1 MTGLNSLYK
10 CRNGC
15 KIGDFDALPVYQ
27 GLCIRCTARE
37 TGMEYEPSAEDRA
50 YLEYLLD
57 PKISVEDKLNVIEMR
72 FAAMKKK
79 AANGNGDSTGS
90 E

>member
-1 MTGLNSLYK
+1 
-10 CRNGC
+10 
-15 KIGDFDALPVYQ
+15 
-27 GLCIRCTARE
+27 
-37 TGMEYEPSAEDRA
+37 MEYDPSAEDRA